1 VRRVCT
7 VPFVSRAD
15 PPGTR
20 GISFVKDNVAAALAL
35 MVLMALMCCGIPVA
49 RVAVVTGILA
59 VVRRIG
65 FPVSLGLAVVIAVIV
80 LMVRQVRASRQ
91 RRMLDRWGASARWS
105 PVPDRT
111 AWPWTAGMP
120 RPGKVDV
127 RLAYKGFAGP
137 FPMVVGEITW
147 TGGALEFDA
156 DRLDGRGVFWVIR
169 PSEPWPVA
177 AVQRRHNK
185 SSPRAEPDDFL
196 RLFRCV
202 VADQSVAGRLE
213 ALADPAVRAAHIDGT
228 VPAWTSTGDEVYAV
242 ITTRRRLSP
251 ALIAELTA
259 QAPALARLLDLPC

>member
-7 VPFVSRAD
+7 VPFVGRAD

-91 RRMLDRWGASARWS
+91 RRMLDRWGASAGWS

-127 RLAYKGFAGP
+127 RLAYEGLAGP

-185 SSPRAEPDDFL
+185 SSPPRGT
-196 RLFRCV
+196 
-202 VADQSVAGRLE
+202 GRFP
-213 ALADPAVRAAHIDGT
+213 PAVPVCRGRSVRRRAARGSRRSRGAGSAHRRDGSG
-228 VPAWTSTGDEVYAV
+228 VDQHG
-242 ITTRRRLSP
+242 R
-251 ALIAELTA
+251 
-259 QAPALARLLDLPC
+259 